1 MDMCH
6 ILNWTTMW
14 IILAVWEVIKMA
26 LMVVARYNS
35 LITRPRILCR
45 TRLGT
50 IFRGLLFS
58 FIMLQVYISTAV
70 WPILLFLYYNN
81 MQCGAVW
88 QLVTIFV
95 ESLMNAICSFI
106 GIYFNAK
113 NRPHLTLTREEAK
126 DMFKRLVDA
135 VPEVKLELY
144 SFKTTIKC
152 REMIEQDC
160 LFENKSSLSQ
170 SQLQKLLDIDSEF
183 VALLKLEVRP
193 YNNSDLV
200 EEYHMVLY
208 RFCEQGSFHLSDI
221 QLLSIVEDST
231 PAMAIALTS
240 HHSTRIHII
249 PDNARK
255 PNYGVWV
262 LCNIICP
269 FIGTYSNWQTKDQCI
284 RLSVVRTV

>member
-1 MDMCH
+1 M
-6 ILNWTTMW
+6 
-14 IILAVWEVIKMA
+14 IISLQIVKMA
-26 LMVVARYNS
+26 LMIIARYNY
-35 LITRPRILCR
+35 LFTRPRILCH
-45 TRLGT
+45 TRLGS

-58 FIMLQVYISTAV
+58 IIMLQVYISTGV
-70 WPILLFLYYNN
+70 WLVLLFVYYNN

-113 NRPHLTLTREEAK
+113 NRPHITLSREEAK

-152 REMIEQDC
+152 RTMMEKDC
-160 LFENKSSLSQ
+160 RFENMENINY
-170 SQLQKLLDIDSEF
+170 SQLEKLLDIDSEF
-183 VALLKLEVRP
+183 VALLKLQVRP
-193 YNNSDLV
+193 CNNSD
-200 EEYHMVLY
+200 EIESYHLVLY
-208 RFCEQGSFHLSDI
+208 RFYEQSSFHLSDI
-221 QLLSIVEDST
+221 QLLSIVEDSV

-249 PDNARK
+249 PDNCRK
-255 PNYGVWV
+255 PNYGLW
-262 LCNIICP
+262 LFSNIICP
-269 FIGTYSNWQTKDQCI
+269 CFGTYSNWQVKDECI